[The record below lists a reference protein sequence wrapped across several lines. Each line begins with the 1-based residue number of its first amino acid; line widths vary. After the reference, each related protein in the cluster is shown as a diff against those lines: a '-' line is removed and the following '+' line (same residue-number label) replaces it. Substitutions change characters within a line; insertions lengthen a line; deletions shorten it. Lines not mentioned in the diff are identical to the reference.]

1 MFFARAPHSR
11 PKLGAMPI
19 LTGRKISLIGV
30 NLSPLIHRLALYTLC
45 ILSVFGFPF
54 YGAAQPLSGAL
65 TQLKFDHIRSEEG
78 LNQNTITS
86 LLTDSAG
93 MLWVGTQDGLHSYN
107 GYNFN
112 IFIHSPNNPTSI
124 SESYISDII
133 QDANGDIWVGTF
145 SQGINRLDLKTGT
158 FERFGPAQG
167 LTEPRVTKLSIVG
180 NTLWIGTQSGL
191 FSFSTKTKRITQVS
205 LGNSLEPHI
214 TSLANVE
221 NTYLL
226 AGTHN
231 SGTFAVSANT
241 ITRLNVPQDVTAHQI
256 RANSARSI
264 TLALD
269 NQLWQYNLHSQEG
282 TILWQTDDDIAY
294 LKDFI
299 QTEQGNFWAVGPEA
313 GLIQLDKSHK
323 TYQPTYHKF
332 DPSRTNSISENN
344 ILSLLQDPFG
354 NLWLGASYSGLNRIN
369 TQRQYFQHLF
379 EYTTELPQQSNNIR
393 TLFRSQ
399 DGALWIGSEGAGLKR
414 LAANSHHYEH
424 YSTLFAKALGIN
436 QTFIN
441 LIMRDI
447 AQDKQGVL
455 WFASNYGL
463 GRLTPAGDFQLLN
476 LTNSQDPA
484 AEANYIRSLEIDE
497 QGKLWVATT
506 HALYHKALDKE
517 EFTSVS
523 LANIEGF
530 YPTQNLLLTLRADK
544 NILWIGSLNGLVKFD
559 MHTGVGKAFHHQA
572 TDKSS
577 LINNRIRDILVTST
591 GDVWFATHGGISKL
605 SSDNADAGFS
615 HYTRDQ
621 GLPSDTIYA
630 LLEDREH
637 NIWFSSNAGIGKL
650 NPTNNDIITFNEQEG
665 LQALEFNGAVKLQ
678 DANGD
683 LWFGGVNG
691 INRFNP
697 QAIPDHRSEAKVA
710 LTGYKIAGKSDTI
723 LDLSHAPQIVMNY
736 DDQLISFEV
745 TSLDFSYPGKN
756 RFSYFLEGFD
766 NQWHDLHTGN
776 DITFTNINPGQYLL
790 HVRHSLQHN
799 SKGSYTLL
807 VNLEVQAPFY
817 RTQLAYVLYGLLAI
831 GLLAWV
837 VIWRKNKRQQ
847 QREFETSIRASE
859 ERLKLALWASGD
871 GMWDWNIKENQV
883 YRTNIDTAVP
893 HWNSSNIVHENM
905 HSEDRERFK
914 LELNEHLQG
923 RTPFFEA
930 EYRIER
936 SPGNWVWILDRG
948 KVVEKDN
955 QDNPMRMTGT
965 NRNITSRK
973 LIENEL
979 ILSSQVLNSMNEAVV
994 VAGLDYRIRSV
1005 NPAFCAITGYT
1016 ERQINDKH
1024 FVHLAFGRQQRE
1036 LFITIEQQLL
1046 RHKHWVG
1053 ELWIRNKQ
1061 RQAILVWLEINQ
1073 VIDIKGETS
1082 HFVAVFTDITE
1093 RKKAEEDLRFLA
1105 SFDTLTGLPNR
1116 TLFQDRLTHA
1126 ITQAHRANNIVALLF
1141 LDLDRF
1147 KHINDSMGHHVGDLL
1162 LKAVARRLQNAVREG
1177 DTVARLGGD
1186 EFTIILEGVAKTKA
1200 ATLIS
1205 EKVLRAFQTPFLL
1218 DDKSLTIS
1226 TSIGI
1231 SLYPNDADN
1240 ADSLI
1245 KFADTAMYHAKSLGR
1260 NNFQFYTNK
1269 LNEIAT
1275 RHVQLESGLKEA
1287 ISRKELTLVYQP
1299 KYCLRDGSL
1308 TGLEAL
1314 LRWHHTELGPISP
1327 VEFIPLAEET
1337 GMINQIG
1344 HWVINQACQQLAEWN
1359 TLGFDGI
1366 SMAVNLSARQ
1376 LKADIISTIEVALA
1390 VSGLPAQSL
1399 ELELTE
1405 SMIMENPKDS
1415 VRILSKLKALDL
1427 TIAVDDFGT
1436 GYSSLSY
1443 LKRLPIDTLKIDR
1456 EFVRDITN
1464 DPDDAAITSAIIA
1477 LAHSLELKVVAEG
1490 VETQEQLNFLAL
1502 QGCDQ
1507 VQGFLLSKP
1516 LSAEDCL
1523 ALLKNQLTPQLS
1535 SS

>member
-1 MFFARAPHSR
+1 MVGENLSQLIH
-11 PKLGAMPI
+11 KLVLGA
-19 LTGRKISLIGV
+19 
-30 NLSPLIHRLALYTLC
+30 LC
-45 ILSVFGFPF
+45 ILSLWGISCN
-54 YGAAQPLSGAL
+54 GIAQPLSAAF
-65 TQLKFDHIRSEEG
+65 TQLKFEHIRSEDG

-86 LLTDSAG
+86 LFMDSAG
-93 MLWVGTQDGLHSYN
+93 MLWIGTQDGLHAYN
-107 GYNFN
+107 GHDFT
-112 IFIHSPNNPTSI
+112 IFTHSPNDSNSI
-124 SESYISDII
+124 SESYVSDII
-133 QDANGDIWVGTF
+133 QDSEGYIWVSTF
-145 SQGINRLDLKTGT
+145 SQGVNRLDLSTGT
-158 FERFGPAQG
+158 FEHFGQEQG
-167 LTEPRVTKLSIVG
+167 LTDPRTTKLSIVG
-180 NTLWIGTQSGL
+180 NTLWIGTKAGL
-191 FSFSTKTKRITQVS
+191 FSLSTKTKRITQVS
-205 LGNSLEPHI
+205 LGNSVEPYI

-226 AGTHN
+226 AGTQD

-241 ITRLNVPQDVTAHQI
+241 ITRLNVPQNVTTYQI
-256 RANSARSI
+256 RANSAYSI
-264 TLALD
+264 TLALGG
-269 NQLWQYNLHSQEG
+269 QLWHYNLASQQGE
-282 TILWQTDDDIAY
+282 ILWQTDDNVPYI
-294 LKDFI
+294 KDFI
-299 QTEQGNFWAVGPEA
+299 QTEQGDFWVVGPEA
-313 GLIQLDKSHK
+313 GLIQLEKNDNLF
-323 TYQPTYHKF
+323 TATYHRY
-332 DPSRTNSISENN
+332 DPKRTNSISENN

-354 NLWLGASYSGLNRIN
+354 NLWLGASYSGLDKIN
-369 TQRQYFQHLF
+369 TRRQYFQHIF
-379 EYTTELPQQSNNIR
+379 EYTTELSQQSNNIR
-393 TLFRSQ
+393 TLFRSK
-399 DGALWIGSEGAGLKR
+399 DNALWIGTEGAGLKR
-414 LAANSHHYEH
+414 MLANGKYEH
-424 YSTLFAKALGIN
+424 YTERFANALGMHQRN
-436 QTFIN
+436 LN
-441 LIMRDI
+441 LILRDI
-447 AQDKQGVL
+447 AQDKAGVL
-455 WFASNYGL
+455 WFATNYGL
-463 GRLTPAGDFQLLN
+463 GRLSPEGDFQLLKV
-476 LTNSQDPA
+476 TTSTDQGS
-484 AEANYIRSLEIDE
+484 EANYIRSLEIDD
-497 QGKLWVATT
+497 QGHLWVATT
-506 HALYHKALDKE
+506 HALYRKAIDTD
-517 EFTSVS
+517 EFTFIS
-523 LANIEGF
+523 LANIDHF
-530 YPTQNLLLTLRADK
+530 YPAQNQFLILRAHKDT
-544 NILWIGSLNGLVKFD
+544 LWIGTLNGLLKLD
-559 MHTGVGKAFHHQA
+559 MKTGIGKSYFHQSS
-572 TDKSS
+572 DKKS
-577 LINNRIRDILVTST
+577 LINNRVRDILVTQA
-591 GDVWFATHGGISKL
+591 GEVWFATHGGISKL
-605 SSDNADAGFS
+605 SSQGADAGFT
-615 HYTRDQ
+615 HYTREQ

-630 LLEDREH
+630 LLEDQEH

-650 NPTNNDIITFNEQEG
+650 NPKTNRIIIFNEQEG
-665 LQALEFNGAVKLQ
+665 LQALEFNGGVKLQ
-678 DANGD
+678 DSDGD
-683 LWFGGVNG
+683 LWFGGING

-697 QAIPDHRSEAKVA
+697 QSIPDQRPDVKVA
-710 LTGYKIAGKSDTI
+710 LTGYSIAGKGHTI
-723 LDLSHAPQIVMNY
+723 LDLSRPPSIVMDY
-736 DDQLISFEV
+736 SDQLVSFEV
-745 TSLDFSYPGKN
+745 TSLDFSYTGKN
-756 RFSYFLEGFD
+756 RFSYYLEGFD
-766 NQWHDLHTGN
+766 NRWHELPTGN
-776 DITFTNINPGQYLL
+776 EITFTNINPGHYRL
-790 HVRHSLQHN
+790 HVRHGLQYN
-799 SKGSYTLL
+799 SEGAYALL
-807 VNLEVQAPFY
+807 VDLNVQAPFY
-817 RTQLAYVLYGLLAI
+817 RTQFAYILYFLLTL
-831 GLLAWV
+831 GLLAWAI
-837 VIWRKNKRQQ
+837 IWRRNKRQQ

-871 GMWDWNIKENQV
+871 GMWDWNIAENQV
-883 YRTNIDTAVP
+883 YRTNMDSSIP
-893 HWNSSNIVHENM
+893 HWNSSNIAHESM

-923 RTPFFEA
+923 RSPFFEA
-930 EYRIER
+930 EYRVER

-948 KVVEKDN
+948 KVVEKDSL
-955 QDNPMRMTGT
+955 DNPIRMTGT

-979 ILSSQVLNSMNEAVV
+979 VLSSQVLNSMNEAVV

-1016 ERQINDKH
+1016 ERQITDRH
-1024 FVHLAFGRQQRE
+1024 FIHLAFGRQQRE
-1036 LFITIEQQLL
+1036 LFNTIEQQLL

-1082 HFVAVFTDITE
+1082 HFVAVFTDITQ

-1116 TLFQDRLTHA
+1116 TLFQDRLNHA

-1162 LKAVARRLQNAVREG
+1162 LKAVARRLQNAVRDG

-1218 DDKSLTIS
+1218 DDKTLTIS

-1245 KFADTAMYHAKSLGR
+1245 KFADTAMYHAKSSGR
-1260 NNFQFYTNK
+1260 NNFQFYTSK

-1287 ISRKELTLVYQP
+1287 IQRNELSLVYQP
-1299 KYCLRDGSL
+1299 KFCLKDGSL
-1308 TGLEAL
+1308 TGIEAL
-1314 LRWHHTELGPISP
+1314 LRWYHTELGPISP

-1337 GMINQIG
+1337 GIITQIG

-1359 TLGFDGI
+1359 SLGFNGI
-1366 SMAVNLSARQ
+1366 TVAVNLSARQ

-1405 SMIMENPKDS
+1405 SMIMGNPQES
-1415 VRILSKLKALDL
+1415 VSILSKLKALGL

-1443 LKRLPIDTLKIDR
+1443 LKRFPIDTLKIDR

-1477 LAHSLELKVVAEG
+1477 LAHNLDLNVVAEG
-1490 VETQEQLNFLAL
+1490 VETQEQLNFLAM

-1516 LSAEDCL
+1516 LSAADFL
-1523 ALLKNQLTPQLS
+1523 TLLKNQSKPQPIWFDLI
-1535 SS
+1535 